1 MADKLGLSD
10 LVMGLDIG
18 TSAALFT
25 KFGRWYLDAV
35 FFVYMRYIQVK
46 EVLTCLS

>member
-1 MADKLGLSD
+1 MTDKPLAVDFGWGLGT
-10 LVMGLDIG
+10 G
-18 TSAALFT
+18 TSAASFT
-25 KFGRWYLDAV
+25 RFGRWFLDAV

>member
-1 MADKLGLSD
+1 MTDKLG
-10 LVMGLDIG
+10 VFAFVWGLD
-18 TSAALFT
+18 TAMPAAPFT
-25 KFGRWYLDAV
+25 RFGRWYLDAV

>member
-1 MADKLGLSD
+1 MTDKPVAFGLGR
-10 LVMGLDIG
+10 VLDTG
-18 TSAALFT
+18 TSAAPFT
-25 KFGRWYLDAV
+25 RFGMWSLDAV